1 MIRIE
6 KDIRN
11 GAFCMSIN
19 RDFLQALENRRSV
32 YSIGDEPAVS
42 EDEIVSIIRRAV
54 KASPSAF
61 NSQSSRVIVLFGK
74 SHNKLWEETKNILRG
89 MVPKENFPKT
99 EEKINSF
106 SRGYGTVLF
115 FEDQDIVVNLQEQ
128 YPLYSENFP
137 VWSLQSS
144 GMLQLAVWTALE
156 DVGLGASL
164 QHYNPLIDETVREN
178 WNAPKSWKLL
188 GQMPFGNVTGEA
200 RPKDF
205 QPLEERMKVF
215 R

>member
-1 MIRIE
+1 M
-6 KDIRN
+6 N
-11 GAFCMSIN
+11 IN
-19 RDFLQALENRRSV
+19 RSFLQALENRRSI
-32 YSIGDEPAVS
+32 YSIGNEPTVS
-42 EDEIVSIIRRAV
+42 QEEIISIIRRAV

-61 NSQSSRVIVLFGK
+61 NSQSARVIVLFGK
-74 SHNKLWEETKNILRG
+74 SHHKLWEETKNILRA
-89 MVPKENFPKT
+89 MVPKESFPKT

-115 FEDQDIVVNLQEQ
+115 FEDQDVVTKLQEK
-128 YPLYSENFP
+128 YPLYRENFP

-156 DVGLGASL
+156 EAGLGANL

-200 RPKDF
+200 GPKDF
-205 QPLEERMKVF
+205 QPVDERMKVF